1 MFLFEKNGGNSYLF
15 LCLDISQLHPSSI
28 EIKLSETPFPLPGA
42 CSSYL
47 KNFFC
52 CQLSTEQHMTSVVN
66 SAHVLYLSL
75 HVMGDLSSPLV
86 STQGILISQRHDPNS
101 HFFGN
106 TIFAPILSIFLSTF
120 RTCIS
125 HLWESSDS
133 RMGQFQ
139 NNTTPARGFWFVN
152 NTFCW
157 HSRKH
162 GKWVY
167 FPKHRHISCWAAIT
181 WLSTFVPIK
190 TL

>member
-1 MFLFEKNGGNSYLF
+1 M
-15 LCLDISQLHPSSI
+15 
-28 EIKLSETPFPLPGA
+28 EIKLSKTPFPLPKA

-52 CQLSTEQHMTSVVN
+52 CQLSTEQHMASLV
-66 SAHVLYLSL
+66 SPAHVLYLSL
-75 HVMGDLSSPLV
+75 YMMRDLSFLLV
-86 STQGILISQRHDPNS
+86 CTQGILISQRHEPNS
-101 HFFGN
+101 HFFWN
-106 TIFAPILSIFLSTF
+106 TIFSPVLSIFLSTF

-125 HLWESSDS
+125 HLWKSSGS
-133 RMGQFQ
+133 RKGQFQ
-139 NNTTPARGFWFVN
+139 NNTALARGFWFVD

-181 WLSTFVPIK
+181 WLSTFVAIK
-190 TL
+190 TP